1 MGQFECEV
9 MLGSETYVGEAGN
22 KVDAKLAAAEL
33 AFQVGVSWHRQ
44 AKRELQG
51 ILAVSALE
59 L

>member
-1 MGQFECEV
+1 

-51 ILAVSALE
+51 ILAVSALA